1 MSAGL
6 EKEMRQKRQKVS
18 KYQDYPLKMAVYLP
32 LIHTI

>member
-6 EKEMRQKRQKVS
+6 EKEMRQKRQKD
-18 KYQDYPLKMAVYLP
+18 QDYPLKMAVYLP